1 MEINL
6 RVRRYPCF
14 IKEIPDFIIE
24 PIGIIFRNSM
34 ESGTIGL
41 PSQWKE
47 ARVSS
52 IYKKGN
58 KKIASNYRPASI
70 TSVLCR
76 ILEKLIRNQ
85 IVEYMQSE
93 NLLSD

>member
-1 MEINL
+1 MDGNKSPSPDGY
-6 RVRRYPCF
+6 YPCF
-14 IKEIPDFIIE
+14 IKELAAFIIE

-34 ESGTIGL
+34 ESGTI
-41 PSQWKE
+41 PRQWKE
-47 ARVSS
+47 ARVSA

-58 KKIASNYRPASI
+58 KKLASNYGPVSI

-85 IVEYMQSE
+85 IAIRKFVI
-93 NLLSD
+93 